1 MPKWNTEEQVA
12 EKQFGFWREVV
23 CAAFVALDPRHD
35 GSGKFSGKVSAD
47 LVGKVNVC
55 EQVTDNHSVHRT
67 RHEIA
72 RMPVECYFVNMQ
84 VAGDVRVDHCGRETL
99 VKPGEFYIVD
109 STEPYSLDYRGGAS
123 RIRTFSFRFPK
134 ALLQPVLPRSRAFM
148 ALPVCRQTAA
158 GDIAA
163 DFLAS
168 LARRAENIP
177 PETAPSL
184 ERMATDIVAMA
195 LGARTDAGETTAASR
210 QEGLLHSVKLHIER
224 NLSDPGLGVEGVCA
238 RFRISP
244 RYLHRLFEQ
253 QERSFAREI
262 AARRLARCALALRT
276 DPNVPVSQIAYGA
289 GFGDLSGFNRQ
300 FRKEFGVSPRTYRT
314 TAQTAPHRHS

>member
-23 CAAFVALDPRHD
+23 CAAFVSLDPRHD

-67 RHEIA
+67 KHEIA
-72 RMPVECYFVNMQ
+72 QMPVECYFVNMQ
-84 VAGDVRVDHCGRETL
+84 VSGDVRVKHCGREAL
-99 VKPGEFYIVD
+99 VRPGEFYIVD
-109 STEPYSLDYRGGAS
+109 STEPYSLDYRDTAS
-123 RIRTFSFRFPK
+123 KIRTFSFRFPK
-134 ALLQPVLPRSRAFM
+134 ELLQPVLPRSRDFI
-148 ALPVCRQTAA
+148 ALPFCRQTAA

-163 DFLAS
+163 DFLIG

-177 PETAPSL
+177 QETAPSF
-184 ERMATDIVAMA
+184 ERMATDIVALA
-195 LGARTDAGETTAASR
+195 FGARTDAGETTAASR
-210 QEGLLHSVKLHIER
+210 REGLLHSINLYIER
-224 NLSDPGLGVEGVCA
+224 NLSDPGLGVESVCA

-262 AARRLARCALALRT
+262 AARRLARCATALCT
-276 DPNVPVSQIAYGA
+276 DPDAPVSRIAYAA
-289 GFGDLSGFNRQ
+289 GFGDLSGFNRH
-300 FRKEFGVSPRTYRT
+300 FRREFGLSPRAYRMA
-314 TAQTAPHRHS
+314 AQTAPHGRS